1 MKKKIYMI
9 PVTEVI
15 EVALQH
21 HMLAGSTLSIGA
33 SVNSATGAES
43 READDLWDE

>member
-1 MKKKIYMI
+1 MEKKIYMN

-21 HMLAGSTLSIGA
+21 HMLAGSTLGFGDPVNNA
-33 SVNSATGAES
+33 SGAES
-43 READDLWDE
+43 REDDDLWDE

>member
-1 MKKKIYMI
+1 MEKKIYMN

-21 HMLAGSTLSIGA
+21 QMLAGSTLGYGDPVNNA
-33 SVNSATGAES
+33 SGAES
-43 READDLWDE
+43 REDEDLWTE

>member
-1 MKKKIYMI
+1 MEKKIYMN

-21 HMLAGSTLSIGA
+21 HMLAGSTLGYGDPVNNA
-33 SVNSATGAES
+33 SGAES
-43 READDLWDE
+43 REDEDLWDE

>member
-1 MKKKIYMI
+1 MEKKIYMN

-21 HMLAGSTLSIGA
+21 HMLAGSTLGIGDP
-33 SVNSATGAES
+33 VNSATGAES
-43 READDLWDE
+43 REDDDLWDE